1 MGTKWTKPRAL
12 ELDLNDD
19 TVVRE
24 HRAVAKAAVRWDTH
38 DEATACAHADADE
51 DEDHHRRRE
60 HRETREH
67 REHQD
72 EDNHRR
78 ATEHD
83 SSNDDDDDVN
93 VPGWLCP
100 TRFC

>member
-24 HRAVAKAAVRWDTH
+24 HRAVAKAAARWDTH

-60 HRETREH
+60 HREH

-83 SSNDDDDDVN
+83 SSNDDDDDDVN